1 MGHGSDKL
9 YITHSEH
16 SGEFGQHGASS
27 SGALR
32 RAHNFARLPFDCCA
46 LTLKPFD
53 TPVCTND
60 GTTYDLLSIIPFIR
74 QHGTDPVTGDKLTPG
89 DLVRLNFSKNADGI
103 YHDPVTFK
111 IFNEHTHLVAIRPSG
126 NVYARETIDRLNIK
140 PGHWHDLVT
149 DEPFTRKDIITLQ
162 DPQNVEGRDC
172 KHLMSRRL
180 AGPQA

>member
-16 SGEFGQHGASS
+16 TGEFGQHSASS
-27 SGALR
+27 SGALGR
-32 RAHNFARLPFDCCA
+32 SHTFARLPFDCCA

-53 TPVCTND
+53 TPVCTAD

-74 QHGTDPVTGDKLTPG
+74 QHGTDPVTGEKLTPG
-89 DLVRLNFSKNADGI
+89 DLIRLHFSKNAEGV

-111 IFNEHTHLVAIRPSG
+111 TFNEHTHLVAIRTSG
-126 NVYARETIDRLNIK
+126 NVYARESIDRLNIK
-140 PGHWHDLVT
+140 PGNWHDLVT
-149 DEPFTRKDIITLQ
+149 DEAFTRKDIITLQ

-172 KHLMSRRL
+172 THCSK
-180 AGPQA
+180 AY